1 MLTSDLRT
9 IAQLLRPSSPS
20 GRHADRLEHFYR
32 GQASGYD
39 AFRERLLPGR
49 RELIQG
55 LPLHRGAVWID
66 LGGGTAN
73 NLRYLGPALAT
84 LANVY
89 VVDLTSSLLAVARD
103 RCARERWTN
112 VQLIRGDATA
122 VALPDGVADVVTCSY
137 ALTMIP
143 DWRAAIHEAL
153 RLLKPGG
160 TFASVDFY
168 VSRPVAAPLVQ
179 HAAVTRVMWPWWFK
193 HSHVHLSAEHL
204 PYLHRRF
211 LGTSLTERRT
221 RLPYLP
227 VGRVPYYRFVGTS
240 PGFSHRA

>member
-9 IAQLLRPSSPS
+9 LVHLLRPSSRS
-20 GRHADRLEHFYR
+20 EIHAERLEHFYR
-32 GQASGYD
+32 GQAAGYD

-49 RELIQG
+49 RELIRS
-55 LPLHRGAVWID
+55 LPLRPGTVWID
-66 LGGGTAN
+66 LGGGTAH
-73 NLRYLGPALAT
+73 NLQHAGPALAG
-84 LANVY
+84 LARVCL
-89 VVDLTSSLLAVARD
+89 VDLTPSLLEVARD

-122 VALPDGVADVVTCSY
+122 VALRDAVADVVTCSY

-143 DWRAAIHEAL
+143 DWQAAVNEAV

-168 VSRPVAAPLVQ
+168 VSRQAAAPLAQ
-179 HAAVTRVMWPWWFK
+179 HAALTRAVWPWWFR

-204 PYLHRRF
+204 PYLQHRF
-211 LGTSLTERRT
+211 LTESLTEGRT
-221 RLPYLP
+221 RLPYVP
-227 VGRVPYYRFVGTS
+227 IGQVPYYRFVGVCPGLTS
-240 PGFSHRA
+240 RA